1 VTSTPT
7 TFTRL
12 PPKVTTKT
20 YTATVTRDG
29 GRGDKD
35 DDDKGPH
42 HPRDAEP
49 ELTNAQR
56 LQRGL
61 PPRAPNFKKR
71 TFGGGGGGH
80 PGGPGGGGGPRPNP
94 SCTRTTTTITAT
106 VSKTD
111 RPCPTTT
118 VVEKYCKPTTKTVN
132 TYVPTTPFGTKT
144 TTVPGTITLTITKPP
159 LTTSTVKTTVT
170 TTVTGKPCKR
180 DANGNI
186 IEE

>member
-1 VTSTPT
+1 MTAPPT
-7 TFTRL
+7 TCTRL
-12 PPKVTTKT
+12 PPAVTTKT
-20 YTATVTRDG
+20 YTATVTRGG
-29 GRGDKD
+29 GRDDKD
-35 DDDKGPH
+35 DPKGP

-61 PPRAPNFKKR
+61 PLRAPNFKKR

-80 PGGPGGGGGPRPNP
+80 PGGPGGGGGGPRPNP
-94 SCTRTTTTITAT
+94 SCTPTTKTITAT

-118 VVEKYCKPTTKTVN
+118 VIDKYCKTTTKTVQ
-132 TYVPTTPFGTKT
+132 TIVPTTTFGTKT
-144 TTVPGTITLTITKPP
+144 TTVPGTITVTSTKPP
-159 LTTSTVKTTVT
+159 LTTSTVKTT
-170 TTVTGKPCKR
+170 TTVTVTRKPCKR